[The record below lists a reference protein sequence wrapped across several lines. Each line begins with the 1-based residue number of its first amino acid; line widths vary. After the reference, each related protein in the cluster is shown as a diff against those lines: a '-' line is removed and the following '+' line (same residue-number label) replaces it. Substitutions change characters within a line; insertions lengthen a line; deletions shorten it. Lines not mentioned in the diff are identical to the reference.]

1 MSFETTASISMC
13 GMQGAGKRGGSV
25 MQSKYVSS
33 PGRKVEEV
41 GGVFGVGLT
50 GAQGSQ
56 IAGPRDSQ
64 IALSLLMFQTE

>member
-1 MSFETTASISMC
+1 
-13 GMQGAGKRGGSV
+13 